1 MSNHIDD
8 KDDDLL
14 TSVVEPDEN
23 EWKRLVD
30 E

>member
-1 MSNHIDD
+1 MNPSDD

-14 TSVVEPDEN
+14 ANVIIPDEN
-23 EWKRLVD
+23 EWKRLID